1 MSFVKRLVL
10 DTSTLVSAA
19 LRVESVPSQA
29 FLKALGACEICTSD
43 ETLQEL
49 DEVLSR
55 PKFARYLDRAER
67 TVFVELFST
76 YATKF
81 EVHDSVADCRDPKDD
96 KFLALAIACTA
107 DVMVAS
113 DKDLI
118 ALHPYRGIPVMTPS
132 DFLIFNIIQNR

>member
-1 MSFVKRLVL
+1 MSFVKRIVL
-10 DTSTLVSAA
+10 DTSTLISAA

-29 FLKALGACEICTSD
+29 FLKALGGCEICTSH

-55 PKFARYLDRAER
+55 PKFDRYLHRAER
-67 TVFVELFST
+67 VAFVELLST

-81 EVHDSVADCRDPKDD
+81 EVHDSVDDCRDPKDN

-107 DVMVAS
+107 DILVAS
-113 DKDLI
+113 DKNLRS
-118 ALHPYRGIPVMTPS
+118 LHPYRGIPVITPS
-132 DFLIFNIIQNR
+132 DFLIFNIIQNK